1 MTMLASAPPESL
13 MVLYLL
19 LSLRFL
25 GVLTAAPPLAGVALP
40 VSARFLMAAL
50 LAFFTLPGTA
60 PLPDVG
66 ALGSLPGMVLASG
79 REFLLGS
86 LFGFLVGAP
95 LYMLQMTGR
104 VVGMQMSFEMA
115 SVLDPFTQNQVSVVE
130 QLHFVTGMWFFFLW
144 DGHLLV
150 LQGVAESLR
159 LIPVGDLGLFPR
171 SDMGLGLWLSQILGA
186 AIRMALPFF
195 GALLLADVGLGFV
208 ARTVP
213 QMNIFVL
220 GLPLKAG
227 LGFFL
232 LTVVLPMAVD
242 TVHGMLDWTWR
253 SALEALIGW
262 R

>member
-1 MTMLASAPPESL
+1 MNISLPP
-13 MVLYLL
+13 VNLL
-19 LSLRFL
+19 LLYFLLGMRFL
-25 GVLTAAPPLAGVALP
+25 GVLSTAPLLAGAALP
-40 VSARFLMAAL
+40 VAVRFL
-50 LAFFTLPGTA
+50 LAFLFGVFALPGTA
-60 PLPDVG
+60 PLPDLGV
-66 ALGSLPGMVLASG
+66 LGSQPGMALASG

-95 LYMLQMTGR
+95 LYMLQMAGR
-104 VVGMQMSFEMA
+104 VIGMQMSFEMA
-115 SVLDPFTQNQVSVVE
+115 SVLDPFSQNQVSVVE

-150 LQGVAESLR
+150 LQGVVESLR
-159 LIPVGDLGLFPR
+159 LIPVGGTALFPR
-171 SDMGLGLWLSQILGA
+171 NDMGLGLWLGSVLFTA
-186 AIRMALPFF
+186 MRMALPFF

-232 LTVVLPMAVD
+232 LTVVLPLAVD

-253 SALEALIGW
+253 SALEALSGW